1 MVGAFIVPNTP
12 IKSKERLREYQV
24 PVEELQKAS
33 GVQFFPKLNGHDLTD
48 LCTVDS
54 CKLISQ
60 DLLTLRFISRK
71 MENATTMNRL
81 EKSWQELDK
90 LEVKPDEKEI
100 AFLTGVY
107 ERKKDELKKKEAEKT
122 EL

>member
-1 MVGAFIVPNTP
+1 
-12 IKSKERLREYQV
+12 
-24 PVEELQKAS
+24 
-33 GVQFFPKLNGHDLTD
+33 
-48 LCTVDS
+48 
-54 CKLISQ
+54 
-60 DLLTLRFISRK
+60 

-107 ERKKDELKKKEAEKT
+107 ERKKDELRKKEAEKT